1 MSHTT
6 MTSREFN
13 HDAAAAKRAAKKGPV
28 HITNRGELE
37 AVLLS
42 AEEYK
47 KLNAKTKKITELLAY
62 PAAAEVDFDIERQTD
77 LLRAVIF

>member
-1 MSHTT
+1 MSVITI
-6 MTSREFN
+6 TSREFN
-13 HDAAAAKRAAKKGPV
+13 HDAAAKRAAKNGPV

-47 KLNAKTKKITELLAY
+47 KLKAKTRKITDLLVY
-62 PAAAEVDFDIERQTD
+62 PAAAAVDFDVDRQKD
-77 LLRAVIF
+77 LPRDVHF

>member
-47 KLNAKTKKITELLAY
+47 KLNAKNKKITELLAY

-77 LLRAVIF
+77 LPRAVIF